1 MASVFSFQL
10 SPYFLTNSV
19 IKGQFRV
26 RVQNVGSR
34 ESKVLSSDSIVVNK
48 TSFIDQKK
56 KNGVLY
62 DGGTVVEEERA
73 LINGENGRLGSVAQ
87 NKRMKDVSKDLEALW
102 DDGYGTKTVKDYL
115 DVAKEMIRPDGG
127 PPRWF
132 CPLECGQ
139 PRKNSPTLLFLPG
152 MDGVGLG
159 LILHH
164 KALGKVFEVWCLHI
178 PVYDRTPFEGLVK
191 FVEETVRTKHAASPN
206 RPIYLVGDS
215 FGGCLAL
222 AVAARNPKI
231 DLVLILANPATSFG
245 RSQLQP
251 LLPILE
257 ALPDGLHDTVPYLL
271 SFVMGDPLKMATI
284 GIENR
289 LPPKSKIEQ
298 LSGNLTALLPLLSGL
313 ADIIPKETLLWK
325 LKLLNSAAA
334 YANSRL
340 HAVKA
345 EVLVLASGKD
355 YMLPSADEAKRLK
368 SSLQNCN
375 VRLFKDHGHTIL
387 LEVGISLLTIIK
399 GTSKYRCSR
408 RLDFVSDFVPPSMSE
423 FKYASDEAFGFICVA
438 TAAAMFSTL
447 DDGRIVKGLAGVPK
461 EGPVLFVGYHM
472 LMGFELSPLVE
483 GFLREKIVVRGLAH
497 PVLFTDSQE
506 TSTSEFSL
514 QDWLKVMGAVP
525 VTASNIFRLLS
536 TKSHVL
542 LYPGGA
548 REALHYKGEEYKLC
562 WPKQQEFV
570 RMAARFGATIVPFGT
585 VGEDDIAELALDYND
600 LKQIPL
606 VNDFIRE
613 MSRNGPRPRDESAGE
628 VASQDIFI
636 PGLLPKVPGRFY
648 YLFGKPIETKG
659 KEELLK
665 DKNYANELY
674 LQVKS
679 DVEHNIDY
687 LLKKREEDPYRSV
700 IDRTLYHA
708 IYHPRQEVPSFDP

>member
-1 MASVFSFQL
+1 
-10 SPYFLTNSV
+10 
-19 IKGQFRV
+19 
-26 RVQNVGSR
+26 
-34 ESKVLSSDSIVVNK
+34 
-48 TSFIDQKK
+48 
-56 KNGVLY
+56 
-62 DGGTVVEEERA
+62 
-73 LINGENGRLGSVAQ
+73 
-87 NKRMKDVSKDLEALW
+87 MKDVSKDLEALW

-164 KALGKVFEVWCLHI
+164 EALGKAFEVWCLHI
-178 PVYDRTPFEGLVK
+178 PVYDRTPFEGLLK

-231 DLVLILANPATSFG
+231 DLVLILANPATSFD

-257 ALPDGLHDTVPYLL
+257 ALPDGLHNTVPYLFSL
-271 SFVMGDPLKMATI
+271 FMGDPLKMATI

-289 LPPKSKIEQ
+289 LPPKSKIKK
-298 LSGNLTALLPLLSGL
+298 LFGNLTAFLPLLSGL
-313 ADIIPKETLLWK
+313 ADIIPTETLLWK

-334 YANSRL
+334 YANSCL
-340 HAVKA
+340 HAIKA

-368 SSLQNCN
+368 SSLQNCK

-387 LEVGISLLTIIK
+387 LEVGISLLTIVK
-399 GTSKYRCSR
+399 GTCKYRCSR
-408 RLDFVSDFVPPSMSE
+408 RFDFVSDFVPPSMSE
-423 FKYASDEAFGFICVA
+423 FKYAFDEVHGLFRAPPAG
-438 TAAAMFSTL
+438 AMFSTL
-447 DDGRIVKGLAGVPK
+447 DDGRIVRGLVGVPK

-472 LMGFELSPLVE
+472 LMGFELFPLVE
-483 GFLREKIVVRGLAH
+483 EFLREKIVVRGLAH
-497 PVLFTDSQE
+497 PVIFTDPLE
-506 TSTSEFSL
+506 CLTSEFSVQDL
-514 QDWLKVMGAVP
+514 QKVLGAVP

-548 REALHYKGEEYKLC
+548 REALHYKGEEHKLC
-562 WPKQQEFV
+562 WPKRQEFV
-570 RMAARFGATIVPFGT
+570 RMAARFGAAIVPFGT
-585 VGEDDIAELALDYND
+585 VGEDDIAELVLDYND
-600 LKQIPL
+600 LMQIPF
-606 VNDFIRE
+606 VNDFLRE
-613 MSRNGPRPRDESAGE
+613 INRNDMKLRDESEGE
-628 VASQDIFI
+628 VANQELFI

-648 YLFGKPIETKG
+648 FLFGKPIETKG

-665 DKNYANELY
+665 DRDYANELY

-679 DVEHNIDY
+679 EVEHIMDY
-687 LLKKREEDPYRSV
+687 LLKKREEDPYRSI

-708 IYHPRQEVPSFDP
+708 IYHPWQDVPAFDP